1 MTIAGG
7 KGERLRPL
15 TDRTCKPMV
24 EVSGKPLLAHQVAWL
39 REYGAENVV
48 FLTGYRGESVREYF
62 GDGTS
67 HGVRAHYSQETTPLG
82 RGGCVKQGM
91 SLLPP
96 DVEDFVVVNGD
107 VLADLDLRHLVESR
121 RERDATVSMMLT
133 PYVSEYGVVETEDS
147 GQVTVFREKAVL
159 PYWVNAG
166 VYVFHRRIWP
176 ELPDLGDHET
186 ETFPSLAARGEI
198 VSLQSNVPWVSVDS
212 PKDIRAA
219 EEMLGQTDQP

>member
-1 MTIAGG
+1 M
-7 KGERLRPL
+7 
-15 TDRTCKPMV
+15 
-24 EVSGKPLLAHQVAWL
+24 
-39 REYGAENVV
+39 
-48 FLTGYRGESVREYF
+48 
-62 GDGTS
+62 
-67 HGVRAHYSQETTPLG
+67 
-82 RGGCVKQGM
+82 
-91 SLLPP
+91 LPP

-147 GQVTVFREKAVL
+147 GQVTAFREKAVL
-159 PYWVNAG
+159 PHWVNAG

-198 VSLQSNVPWVSVDS
+198 VSLQSDVPWVSVDS